1 MAQLVDGKA
10 LAEKFRANI
19 KTEID
24 QLKKGGMTPG
34 LAFVMVGE
42 HPPSQIYVA
51 NKQKACAAVGIRNIL
66 KAFPKNIQET
76 ELIQEIE
83 RLNGDPTV
91 HAILAQLPIPLHIN
105 TKKVICAI
113 DPKKDVDGLHPTN
126 LGKFFLNLPALRPCT
141 PQGIIY
147 MIKNTGIEIKGKDA
161 CMVGRSAIVG
171 RPTAMLLAKNHA
183 TVTLCHR
190 YTQNLPEKTK
200 QADILVVAIGCPKY
214 IKADW
219 IKKEAVV
226 IDVGITRMPDG
237 SISGDVDFEAARKKV
252 KAISPVP
259 GGVGPMTIT
268 MLLKNTV
275 LACKAQN
282 GFTEGLDYEP

>member
-1 MAQLVDGKA
+1 MATIIDGRA
-10 LAEKFRANI
+10 LAEKWRQKI
-19 KTEID
+19 KKEVAT
-24 QLKKGGMTPG
+24 LKAKKIQPG

-51 NKQKACAAVGIRNIL
+51 NKQKVCEAVGIHNFL
-66 KAFPKNIQET
+66 KAFPADIT
-76 ELIQEIE
+76 EEELLKQIDL
-83 RLNGDPTV
+83 LNKDPEV
-91 HAILAQLPIPLHIN
+91 HGILVQLPIPLHIH
-105 TKKVICAI
+105 TKKTICAI
-113 DPKKDVDGLHPTN
+113 QPDKDVDGLHPAN
-126 LGKFFLNLPALRPCT
+126 LGKFFLNLPGLRPCT
-141 PQGIIY
+141 SQGIVH
-147 MIKNTGIEIKGKDA
+147 MIESLGVDIQGKDV

-171 RPTAMLLAKNHA
+171 RPTAMMLAKKHA

-190 YTQNLPEKTK
+190 FTQNLSEKTR
-200 QADILVVAIGCPKY
+200 QAEILVVAIGHPKY
-214 IKADW
+214 IQADW
-219 IKKEAVV
+219 IKKDAVV

-259 GGVGPMTIT
+259 GGVGPMTIA

-282 GFTEGLDYEP
+282 GIQDGLDYEP